1 MAKHALLQVCEVN
14 KWGVEMWYVV
24 QVRTGTEEAI
34 KVQCEKVVE
43 KRVLGK
49 CFIPYYKALKKYHGD
64 WHVEQKI
71 LFPGYIFII
80 SDDAERLFLELKKVL
95 GLTKLL
101 GMGQDILP
109 LSETEIEFLRLC
121 GKEEMIVDISVGIIE
136 DGGLRVIEGPLM
148 GLERYVRKI
157 DRHKRRAY
165 IEVELAGEVKRTQVG
180 LEVVEK
186 DNYTPKMIEE
196 GARGNVQRKYT
207 KVR

>member
-1 MAKHALLQVCEVN
+1 
-14 KWGVEMWYVV
+14 MWYVV

-34 KVQCEKVVE
+34 KVQCEKVVNE
-43 KRVLGK
+43 LVLGK
-49 CFIPYYKALKKYHGD
+49 CFIPYYKALKKYRGD
-64 WHVEQKI
+64 WHIEQKI
-71 LFPGYIFII
+71 LFPGYLFVI
-80 SDDAERLFLELKKVL
+80 SDDAGQLFLELKKVL

-109 LSETEIEFLRLC
+109 LSETETEFLRLC

-148 GLERYVRKI
+148 GLEKYVKKI

-186 DNYTPKMIEE
+186 E
-196 GARGNVQRKYT
+196 
-207 KVR
+207 